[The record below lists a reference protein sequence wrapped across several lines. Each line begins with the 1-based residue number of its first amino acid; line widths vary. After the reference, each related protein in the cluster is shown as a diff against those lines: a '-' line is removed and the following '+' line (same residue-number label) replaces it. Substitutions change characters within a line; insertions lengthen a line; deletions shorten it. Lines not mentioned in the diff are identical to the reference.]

1 MENPGRNMGSANKE
15 KNKIKKSSKN
25 KERLTIMIFKKVGK
39 VRTFKISPGVGML
52 AFLFLLIY
60 IAGTIF
66 FTNAFFNL
74 YRINKIQTHEISE
87 LNKKLAKKT
96 KSLEKSKQHI
106 ALLNDYIKDEKEQSP
121 ETAASKDY
129 TESSMPKLVDIE
141 DLKVKRDRANIST
154 DFKIVN
160 KQSED
165 EPIGGYLFVVASIK
179 DTKGTEASS
188 YPSSL
193 FKDGQPVNYKKG
205 LRFFIQRF
213 KSISITFTLS
223 KSIDKPLI
231 LEILV
236 YDRDG
241 KLILKKVVEV

>member
-1 MENPGRNMGSANKE
+1 MGSVKKV
-15 KNKIKKSSKN
+15 KNKIKRSSKD
-25 KERLTIMIFKKVGK
+25 KERLTIMIFKRVGK
-39 VRTFKISPGVGML
+39 VRTFKISPGLGIL
-52 AFLFLLIY
+52 ASLFLLLY
-60 IAGTIF
+60 IVGTIF

-74 YRINKIQTHEISE
+74 CRINKIQVHEISE
-87 LNKKLAKKT
+87 LSKELIDKT

-106 ALLNDYIKDEKEQSP
+106 ALLNDYIRDEKEQSP
-121 ETAASKDY
+121 ETTASKDY
-129 TESSMPKLVDIE
+129 TESSLPKVVDIE
-141 DLKVKRDRANIST
+141 DLKVKRDRSNIST

-179 DTKGTEASS
+179 DMKESEASS
-188 YPSSL
+188 YPSSP

-213 KSISITFTLS
+213 KSIGITFTLS